1 MQISL
6 AKKGQMVTGLIGIVI
21 VLIVIIA
28 IAFPLIS
35 SSISTTAAGS
45 TIANTVNVV
54 ISNTNGTLNSTGA
67 NIFINKYVNTN
78 YTVFNNVS
86 KINLSATVPSTDF
99 VKLYINGTATT
110 TNYIKAK
117 VTNDSYPIN
126 DSKAEYKITATSN
139 ATAIKNITYYLLISP
154 KTKTVTSTVKPS
166 PITLTI
172 LGFILVFLALA
183 ALLVVTKFIR

>member
-28 IAFPLIS
+28 VAFPLIS

-86 KINLSATVPSTDF
+86 KVNLSATVPSTDF

-110 TNYIKAK
+110 TSYIKAK
-117 VTNDSYPIN
+117 VTNDSHANMFLVISVYPLSFAFHCLLKVSSS
-126 DSKAEYKITATSN
+126 DELG
-139 ATAIKNITYYLLISP
+139 YYQQCC
-154 KTKTVTSTVKPS
+154 KCKEDKYETKY
-166 PITLTI
+166 
-172 LGFILVFLALA
+172 
-183 ALLVVTKFIR
+183 R

>member
-28 IAFPLIS
+28 VAFPLIS

-78 YTVFNNVS
+78 YTIFKSVS
-86 KINLSATVPSTDF
+86 NSCLNPS
-99 VKLYINGTATT
+99 L
-110 TNYIKAK
+110 
-117 VTNDSYPIN
+117 
-126 DSKAEYKITATSN
+126 
-139 ATAIKNITYYLLISP
+139 
-154 KTKTVTSTVKPS
+154 
-166 PITLTI
+166 
-172 LGFILVFLALA
+172 
-183 ALLVVTKFIR
+183 

>member
-1 MQISL
+1 MHITCSVQRMRAIQRRQVSL
-6 AKKGQMVTGLIGIVI
+6 YLLQ
-21 VLIVIIA
+21 
-28 IAFPLIS
+28 
-35 SSISTTAAGS
+35 
-45 TIANTVNVV
+45 
-54 ISNTNGTLNSTGA
+54 STGA

-86 KINLSATVPSTDF
+86 KVNLSATVPSTDF

-110 TNYIKAK
+110 TSYIKAK
-117 VTNDSYPIN
+117 VTNDSYAIN
-126 DSKAEYKITATSN
+126 DSKAEYKITAASN
-139 ATAIKNITYYLLISP
+139 ATGIKNITYYLLISP

>member
-28 IAFPLIS
+28 VAFPLIS

-86 KINLSATVPSTDF
+86 KVNLSATVPSTDF
-99 VKLYINGTATT
+99 VKLYVNGTATT
-110 TNYIKAK
+110 TSYIKAQ
-117 VTNDSYPIN
+117 VTNDSYAIN
-126 DSKAEYKITATSN
+126 DSKAEYKITAASN
-139 ATAIKNITYYLLISP
+139 ATGIKNITYYLLISP

>member
-86 KINLSATVPSTDF
+86 KVNLSATVPSTDF
-99 VKLYINGTATT
+99 VKLYVNGTATT
-110 TNYIKAK
+110 TSYIKAQ
-117 VTNDSYPIN
+117 VTNDSYAIN
-126 DSKAEYKITATSN
+126 DSKAEYKITAASN
-139 ATAIKNITYYLLISP
+139 ATDIKNITYYLLISP

-183 ALLVVTKFIR
+183 ALLVVTKFMR